1 MTMQNIL
8 LWDCPCNFSVL
19 MTLGHLVGMGP
30 HRALQNSDIIECIL
44 QHFATRAPAA
54 DVDSAMDG
62 NTVLLADMAAQKDWN
77 SLLMCTRV
85 SRVFSGPAYRLLWRE
100 LPSLI
105 PLLRTC
111 IPLDAKHRI
120 YNWVS
125 QLAICTLSILT
136 SQNSRSKLS
145 T

>member
-1 MTMQNIL
+1 MMP
-8 LWDCPCNFSVL
+8 DHVA
-19 MTLGHLVGMGP
+19 VMGP

-44 QHFATRAPAA
+44 QHFAPAA
-54 DVDSAMDG
+54 DVGSVMES
-62 NTVLLADMAAQKDWN
+62 NTVLLTDIAAQKDWN
-77 SLLMCTRV
+77 SLLMCTLV

-120 YNWVS
+120 DNGVCKS
-125 QLAICTLSILT
+125 AICTLLMLT
-136 SQNSRSKLS
+136 SQKSPLELL